1 MLLHDNA
8 RSHVGRATQQTI
20 LTLGWEVLPHAAY
33 SPDIAPSDCHLF
45 RSMQDALEG
54 RRFLYLDDIRKFVD
68 DFIASKPASFFR
80 SGIRMLP
87 DRWRKVIENGGQYF
101 ED

>member
-8 RSHVGRATQQTI
+8 RPHVARATQQTI
-20 LTLGWEVLPHAAY
+20 LNLGWEVLPHAAY
-33 SPDIAPSDCHLF
+33 SPVIAPSDYYLF
-45 RSMQDALEG
+45 RSIQHALEG
-54 RRFLYLDDIRKFVD
+54 RRFLYLDDVRKFVD
-68 DFIASKPASFFR
+68 DFITSKPASFFG
-80 SGIRMLP
+80 SGIRMFP